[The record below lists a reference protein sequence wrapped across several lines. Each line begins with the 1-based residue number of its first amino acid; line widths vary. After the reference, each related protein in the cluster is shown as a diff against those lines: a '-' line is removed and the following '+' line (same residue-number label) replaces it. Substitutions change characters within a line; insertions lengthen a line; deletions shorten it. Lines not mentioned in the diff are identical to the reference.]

1 MIRWILHADMDAF
14 YAAIEQLDDPSLKG
28 KPVLVGSPS
37 GRGVVTTASYE
48 ARPYGVGSAMPMAIA
63 RRKCPQAV
71 IVPPRFERYL
81 EASRQVMD
89 VFDTFSPSVEALSLD
104 EAFLDMT
111 GSERLFGPPEEMAER
126 LKGAVRN
133 ATGGLTVS
141 VGLAATKYVAKVA
154 SDYRKPDGV
163 TIVHGS
169 ETLSFLHPLPVSRLW
184 GAGPKVQARMAELHL
199 ETIGDVAAC
208 SEEYLVNVLG
218 NAGAHFHRLANGQ
231 DPRAV
236 VGSRAAKSVGSERT
250 LDVDVSGRP
259 EIWPHILA
267 SLDDI
272 AHRLRKSEVEASGV
286 RVKLKTADFR
296 LLTRQ
301 GLLDKPTTSA
311 DTMAELASE
320 LLEEFD
326 LGQRY
331 RLVGAAAFQLSS
343 DTGAGRQLDMFGAR
357 DPAVEAKRER
367 LDQALDE
374 VWDKFGSTSLR
385 RGSSMGRKSRS
396 PKN

>member
-1 MIRWILHADMDAF
+1 MKRWICHADMDAF
-14 YAAIEQLDDPSLKG
+14 YAAIEQLDDPSLRG

-48 ARPYGVGSAMPMAIA
+48 ARPFGVGSAMPMAVA
-63 RRKCPQAV
+63 RRRCPDAI

-89 VFDTFSPSVEALSLD
+89 TFDQFSPSVEALSLD

-111 GSERLFGPPEEMAER
+111 GTEKLFGPPEAVAAK
-126 LKGAVRN
+126 LKAAVFE

-163 TIVHGS
+163 TIVP
-169 ETLSFLHPLPVSRLW
+169 EERTLEFLHPLSISRLW
-184 GAGPKVQARMAELHL
+184 GAGPKVQERLKGLGL

-208 SEEYLVNVLG
+208 SEEYLESQLG
-218 NAGAHFHRLANGQ
+218 SAGGHFHRLSHGR

-236 VGSRAAKSVGSERT
+236 VGARRAKSVGSERT
-250 LDVDVSGRP
+250 LAEDVSGRAA
-259 EIWPHILA
+259 IWPHVLSA
-267 SLDDI
+267 LDDI
-272 AHRLRKSEVEASGV
+272 AHRLRKGGVEATGV

-301 GLLDKPTTSA
+301 GLLDKPTNSA
-311 DTMAELASE
+311 DTFAERASA

-326 LGQRY
+326 LTLDY
-331 RLVGAAAFQLSS
+331 RLVGAAAFQLSNLDGS
-343 DTGAGRQLDMFGAR
+343 SRQLDMFGR
-357 DPAVEAKRER
+357 LDPELEAKRER
-367 LDQALDE
+367 LDRALDA
-374 VWDKFGSTSLR
+374 VWDKYGSGSLM
-385 RGSSMGRKSRS
+385 RGSSKS
-396 PKN
+396 